1 MQITNVKSI
10 ETVARANAGGDTVR
24 GGMASGTLMRAV
36 LSTVCMR
43 VLMGLSVVVR
53 HRVAVHVVVWFIVLA
68 LPLLADSWTFLGM
81 FVVLLM
87 VLDLV
92 VILVVLQV
100 LICAT
105 LEQGGR

>member
-1 MQITNVKSI
+1 
-10 ETVARANAGGDTVR
+10 
-24 GGMASGTLMRAV
+24 MRAV

-105 LEQGGR
+105 SSGATREIGGRCMATDVLASPSKQLGVDSALSTS